1 MYSDDSD
8 DERRES
14 VLSTGHRGSVAMGNN
29 HNNRQSKRQSHMH
42 ANVNRESY
50 DNDKDE
56 VHELVKRM

>member
-29 HNNRQSKRQSHMH
+29 NRQSKRQSHMH

-50 DNDKDE
+50 DNDKDD
-56 VHELVKRM
+56 VHELVKRL